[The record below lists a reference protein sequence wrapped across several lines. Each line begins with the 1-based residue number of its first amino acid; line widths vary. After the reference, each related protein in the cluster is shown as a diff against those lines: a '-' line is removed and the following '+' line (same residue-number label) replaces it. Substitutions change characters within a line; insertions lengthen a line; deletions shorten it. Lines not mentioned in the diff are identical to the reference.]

1 MIYISNRLSSYY
13 LRIILIFLIF
23 SFKATLAQ
31 ETGLDQK
38 VTTIQ
43 ELLSSVEANKLTF
56 DQEFKTVSPGY
67 YDYTISEINSKGNEE
82 STTYSFAL
90 ADIDK
95 NSVRYFT
102 KKDVI
107 LVELAV
113 KGKQKLIKKL
123 SDEGGKIAYITSFTM
138 YGLNADNGRDL
149 ESAIENSIP
158 EAIEVNKNLLVLDSY
173 KDHLQ
178 WLEKNIGNV
187 DLPKHQITQ
196 QLSKDLEKSGVV
208 VLNQTV
214 DSKNERFEFNLSL
227 LNPNSVNYKI
237 SGDEFLIEVGSAKGV
252 SGITFYSDEV
262 LKGYTDKVFFYA
274 NSLANGKNIY
284 KVLKEI
290 IPLAT
295 TEFDTSK
302 PDFNTVNSALDYLNN
317 HIDDIQSDGR
327 TTAQKLTLEDYMAT
341 FSLKETISDKNEEHL
356 YSFNLTDINQ
366 NKISFND
373 KKTRFYLV
381 LNTNKEEKYIGHSFN
396 GETENYEKEI
406 LLYFNSYDEA
416 YVSKEALQFL
426 VVHFKD
432 QITET
437 NESFEIGL
445 EDALSQLSSEI
456 KPVQADNLRYEQ
468 EIELLETETS
478 TFKFT
483 QTESSD
489 KKTTEYVYEFSAKDL
504 SQKSSKVIVSG
515 KRVWAE
521 IGVKSEQKLVKV
533 YKDGQVQNYENKI
546 EIEALNP
553 ENAKEIVA
561 ILKRLAASKSKL

>member
-13 LRIILIFLIF
+13 LYIILIFLIF

-56 DQEFKTVSPGY
+56 NQEFKTVSPGY

-252 SGITFYSDEV
+252 SGIKFYSDEV
-262 LKGYTDKVFFYA
+262 IKGYTDKVFFYA

-295 TEFDTSK
+295 TEFDASK

-317 HIDDIQSDGR
+317 HINDIQSDGR
-327 TTAQKLTLEDYMAT
+327 TTTQKLTLEDYMAT

-396 GETENYEKEI
+396 RETENYEKEI

-445 EDALSQLSSEI
+445 EDALSQLSTKI

-489 KKTTEYVYEFSAKDL
+489 KKTTKYVYEFSAKDL

>member
-13 LRIILIFLIF
+13 LYIILIFLIF

-56 DQEFKTVSPGY
+56 NQEFKTVSPGY

-173 KDHLQ
+173 EDHLQ

-252 SGITFYSDEV
+252 SGIKFYSDEV

-295 TEFDTSK
+295 TEFDASK

>member
-56 DQEFKTVSPGY
+56 NQEFKTVSPGY
-67 YDYTISEINSKGNEE
+67 YDYTISELNSKGNEE

-173 KDHLQ
+173 EDHLQ

-208 VLNQTV
+208 ALNQTV

-252 SGITFYSDEV
+252 SGIKFYSDEV

-295 TEFDTSK
+295 TEFDASK